1 MELYLFN
8 EGLLRDLLE
17 SRERQLADEV
27 KAAPEDHVLQVDAD
41 AWVAALV
48 QKYSLEALVLNTD
61 GMYQGDPVPV
71 EVDVSWDRSRY
82 FSTAPPFV
90 EGHRTKIHLPFSGDE
105 VLLRMRP
112 SRYPL
117 SGSPRAGIRRD
128 ELLRSVEYPDDAPLN
143 VAADGRGWA
152 SKIQEHLTW
161 SANDL
166 TNFPT
171 RLEQAARGAITAR
184 QESIRKHRE
193 HVAKTSLPIRSAGD
207 RSKTYIAEAVVRRPP
222 PPVPEMS
229 LSQPVP
235 LEPAMTE
242 RAYEDIVETLLGTAE
257 DIERSAK
264 TYRGMSEEDLRH
276 VMLLPL
282 NDRYRGQAAAEAFN
296 SEGKTDALVRWDDRN
311 LFIAEFKKWRGQK
324 EFLAA
329 LEQLYR
335 YKTWRDAGIALV
347 VILEEGNL
355 SSVIET
361 TKKVLQ
367 GHQSFRE
374 WGLEKDGLLRVVVN
388 PHGDQA
394 RSARLAVIF
403 VNLSE

>member
-1 MELYLFN
+1 
-8 EGLLRDLLE
+8 
-17 SRERQLADEV
+17 
-27 KAAPEDHVLQVDAD
+27 
-41 AWVAALV
+41 
-48 QKYSLEALVLNTD
+48 
-61 GMYQGDPVPV
+61 
-71 EVDVSWDRSRY
+71 
-82 FSTAPPFV
+82 
-90 EGHRTKIHLPFSGDE
+90 
-105 VLLRMRP
+105 
-112 SRYPL
+112 
-117 SGSPRAGIRRD
+117 
-128 ELLRSVEYPDDAPLN
+128 
-143 VAADGRGWA
+143 
-152 SKIQEHLTW
+152 
-161 SANDL
+161 
-166 TNFPT
+166 
-171 RLEQAARGAITAR
+171 
-184 QESIRKHRE
+184 
-193 HVAKTSLPIRSAGD
+193 
-207 RSKTYIAEAVVRRPP
+207 
-222 PPVPEMS
+222 
-229 LSQPVP
+229 
-235 LEPAMTE
+235 MTE